1 MNQFS
6 SSCPLTQFE
15 GFILLDEFGDSSS
28 TPISTPC
35 RQREDIQLATG
46 VLRRRSNKLQG
57 LLTTTGW

>member
-1 MNQFS
+1 MN
-6 SSCPLTQFE
+6 QFE

-28 TPISTPC
+28 TPISTRC